1 MRKLLRTLALAV
13 ALAFASP
20 AVSWAKEAP
29 KKSSEKQDKLDINSA
44 SESDLKDL
52 PGIGEAYAKKIVEG
66 RPYKAKDELWE
77 KKIIPKAT
85 YTKIKDQVIAKQ
97 KKKSKPGNLHHRR
110 AERGPIR
117 RDRPADHD
125 PLAPHPLPPPP

>member
-1 MRKLLRTLALAV
+1 MRKLLRIVALAM

-20 AVSWAKEAP
+20 AVSWAKETP
-29 KKSSEKQDKLDINSA
+29 KKSSAKQDKLDINSA

-85 YTKIKDQVIAKQ
+85 YAKIKNKVIAKQ
-97 KKKSKPGNLHHRR
+97 EK
-110 AERGPIR
+110 
-117 RDRPADHD
+117 
-125 PLAPHPLPPPP
+125 